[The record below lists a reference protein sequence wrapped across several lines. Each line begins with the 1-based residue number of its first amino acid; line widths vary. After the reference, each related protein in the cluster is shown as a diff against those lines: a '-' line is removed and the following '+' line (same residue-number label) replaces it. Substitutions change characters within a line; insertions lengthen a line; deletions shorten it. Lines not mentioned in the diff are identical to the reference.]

1 MQVNN
6 EAPPQKSDSDQLQL
20 ESQMSKLQVNQ
31 QILHEEEKVAEIVE
45 VVKLLDLNSDMLA
58 GKAHKPKIQVEEPS
72 KEVSSK
78 YI

>member
-1 MQVNN
+1 MQVDN

-31 QILHEEEKVAEIVE
+31 KILHEEEKVAEIVE
-45 VVKLLDLNSDMLA
+45 EVKLLDLNSDMLA
-58 GKAHKPKIQVEEPS
+58 GKAHKSKIQVEEPS

-78 YI
+78 FI